1 MDHYSTLGV
10 PRNASQED
18 IKKAYRS
25 LAMKYHPDRGGDT
38 NKFKEIEE
46 AYRVLSDAGSRANY
60 DQPKQH
66 SQHMAGGFD
75 VPPGFEGFFN
85 QFGGTNFSD
94 LFRPQR
100 PRNRDLNFH
109 TRISLED
116 AFHGRELVLN
126 FYKANGQ
133 EKILNVKVPAGIQN
147 GMTLRLSGVGDDSM
161 PHVPTGDV
169 LVTIE
174 IYPHPEFT
182 RQGDD
187 LVKDIT
193 IDCIDAMLGKEIEI
207 STLDNKKLTGNI
219 PPGTQPDSILNIPGH
234 GMPNINNPESK
245 GRLLLHIKMVVPNLN
260 TSQKDYLSKL
270 YNV

>member
-10 PRNASQED
+10 QRNASQEE

-38 NKFKEIEE
+38 NKFKQIEE
-46 AYRVLSDAGSRANY
+46 AYRVLSDTNSRAEY
-60 DQPKQH
+60 DQPRQH
-66 SQHMAGGFD
+66 SQHMGGGFD

-85 QFGGTNFSD
+85 QFSGNFSD

-116 AFHGRELVLN
+116 SFHGREIVVN

-133 EKILNVKVPAGIQN
+133 EKILNVKIPAGIQS
-147 GMTLRLSGVGDDSM
+147 GMTLRMSGVGDDSM
-161 PHVPTGDV
+161 PHCPAGDV

-174 IYPHPEFT
+174 IFPHAEFR

-187 LVKDIT
+187 LIKDIT
-193 IDCIDAMLGKEIEI
+193 IDCVDAMLGKEIEI
-207 STLDNKKLTGNI
+207 ATIDDKKLTGNI
-219 PPGTQPDSILNIPGH
+219 PPGTQPDSILSIPGH
-234 GMPNINNPESK
+234 GMPNINDASSR
-245 GRLLLHIKMVVPNLN
+245 GRLLLQIKMTVPNLN
-260 TSQKDYLSKL
+260 TNQKAHLSKL

>member
-25 LAMKYHPDRGGDT
+25 LAMKHHPDRGGDT

-46 AYRVLSDAGSRANY
+46 AYRVLGDPNSKAEY
-60 DQPKQH
+60 DQPKQQ
-66 SQHMAGGFD
+66 SRHMGGGFD
-75 VPPGFEGFFN
+75 VPPGFEGFFG
-85 QFGGTNFSD
+85 QFGGNFSD

-116 AFHGRELVLN
+116 AFYGRELMVN

-133 EKILNVKVPAGIQN
+133 EKILNVKIPAGIQN

-174 IYPHPEFT
+174 IFPHPEFT

-187 LVKDIT
+187 LIKDIT

-207 STLDNKKLTGNI
+207 STIDGKNLTGNI
-219 PPGTQPDSILNIPGH
+219 PPGTQPESILNISGH
-234 GMPNINNPESK
+234 GMPNINNPASR
-245 GRLLLHIKMVVPNLN
+245 GRLLLQIKMTVPNLN
-260 TSQKDYLSKL
+260 TSQRDHLSKL